1 MPQWAVKIMLSLSV
15 TAMLA
20 GALLTGCAD
29 KKGAAGPGPG
39 QTGTEQNAPGQGQA
53 NNANGSENGGGSGGG
68 NGGGSDGGNGA
79 AAASGSEQNRILEQ
93 FERLQAG
100 QSEAKDYLA
109 FFDEHLA
116 ALPQDDA
123 DRLMQKLLAFYGEDL
138 LKTQDKFAEEA
149 VLQALGELGWP
160 ILDEQLKQ
168 IKDAAVRQTVLGAL
182 AGGYKLE
189 TAEGMV
195 FPVVDYGALKKYN
208 PALSEKMQDFI
219 ALLALDSDAKMASDG
234 GLVIT
239 WDELAKR
246 TAAAEQYFTQYAGTP
261 EAEQAKKLFYTRYL
275 TTYLYGLDN
284 TPIFDFDTFKLTDEV
299 KASYEHTVKTYPGT
313 KTAAAV
319 QGFLNVLK
327 STDWQVFTKEKGMQ
341 TDIPAV
347 KQYRDRVLAG
357 DAD

>member
-1 MPQWAVKIMLSLSV
+1 MPRSTVNIMLSLSL

-29 KKGAAGPGPG
+29 KEGAAGPGPG
-39 QTGTEQNAPGQGQA
+39 QTGMEQNAPGQA
-53 NNANGSENGGGSGGG
+53 NNVGGSK
-68 NGGGSDGGNGA
+68 NSSGNGA
-79 AAASGSEQNRILEQ
+79 AAESGSERKQILEQ
-93 FERLQAG
+93 FERLQTG
-100 QSEAKDYLA
+100 DPEAKDYWV

-123 DRLMQKLLAFYGEDL
+123 GLLMQKLLAFYEEDL
-138 LKTQDKFAEEA
+138 LKTQDKFAEEP
-149 VLQALGELGWP
+149 VTQALSELGWP
-160 ILDEQLKQ
+160 IPDEQLKQ
-168 IKDAAVRQTVLGAL
+168 IKDDAVRQTVLGAL

-195 FPVVDYGALKKYN
+195 FPVVNYGALKKYSS
-208 PALSEKMQDFI
+208 ALSEKMQDFI
-219 ALLALDSDAKMASDG
+219 ALLAMDSDAKMASDG

-239 WDELAKR
+239 WDELAER
-246 TAAAEQYFTQYAGTP
+246 AVAAEKYFTQYAGTP
-261 EAEQAKKLFYTRYL
+261 EAQQAKKLFYTRYL

-319 QGFLNVLK
+319 QGFLDVLK
-327 STDWQVFTKEKGMQ
+327 NADWQVFTKENGKQ
-341 TDIPAV
+341 TDVPAV

-357 DAD
+357 NAD